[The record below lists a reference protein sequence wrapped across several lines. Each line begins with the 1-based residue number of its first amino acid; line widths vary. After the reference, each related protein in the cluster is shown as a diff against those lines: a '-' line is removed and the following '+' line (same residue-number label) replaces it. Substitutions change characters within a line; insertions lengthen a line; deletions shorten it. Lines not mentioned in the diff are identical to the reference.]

1 MIVKSVLACAG
12 CAIFGEGREC
22 ETCNNNI
29 NSKGEKKMK
38 NTIREYVESA
48 RATTTLKDNVV
59 ELYREACDCG
69 TQVQHNNGGNYH
81 DIHRLHLIGDEDNV
95 YCVVLERTTS
105 RESFI
110 GDQHVFLTF
119 QDGEFRLE
127 DDEHMAEMHQIRF
140 RQGEGEIVYQN
151 PQAFI
156 ASRKARAEELAETA
170 RTFGHEDAS
179 WQDFLMDI

>member
-29 NSKGEKKMK
+29 NSKGEDKMK
-38 NTIREYVESA
+38 SIINEYVELT
-48 RATTTLKDNVV
+48 RATRTLKDNVV

-81 DIHRLHLIGDEDNV
+81 NIHKLHLIGDENGI
-95 YCVVLERTTS
+95 YCVVLEKTNS

-110 GDQHVFLTF
+110 GDQHEVLVFK
-119 QDGEFRLE
+119 DGKFHIES
-127 DDEHMAEMHQIRF
+127 DEHMAEMHQIRF
-140 RQGEGEIVYQN
+140 RQGEAEIVWQN
-151 PQAFI
+151 PQVFI
-156 ASRKARAEELAETA
+156 KTRKARAEELAETA
-170 RTFGHEDAS
+170 RAFGHEAS
-179 WQDFLMDI
+179 WEEFLMDI